1 MVGIMCV
8 NTREERQKLQE
19 KSLRKLLYYA
29 GKRDP
34 QGIGVARVRVLFML
48 YCINIQFGYDY
59 AEQFKVVCF
68 FTG

>member
-1 MVGIMCV
+1 MCA

-34 QGIGVARVRVLFML
+34 QGDWGLHAFAFCLCLTV
-48 YCINIQFGYDY
+48 
-59 AEQFKVVCF
+59 
-68 FTG
+68 